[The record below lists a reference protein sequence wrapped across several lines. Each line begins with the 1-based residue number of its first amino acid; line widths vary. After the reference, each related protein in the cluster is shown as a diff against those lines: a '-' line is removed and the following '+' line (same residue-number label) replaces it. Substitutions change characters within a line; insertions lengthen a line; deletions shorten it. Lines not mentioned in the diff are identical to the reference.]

1 MLNPYAGTALSV
13 RYDPDN
19 RDAKQIY
26 TPSWHPTASNK
37 PICAGG
43 EEAVDALMDTCVDL
57 AEIFTPPEGEELEKI
72 IETAKA
78 LFEYAAPA
86 DKPISARGPP
96 LLSPVSSR
104 CSNGNR
110 KRRRRPP
117 LLR

>member
-1 MLNPYAGTALSV
+1 M

-43 EEAVDALMDTCVDL
+43 EQAVDALMDTCVDL
-57 AEIFTPPEGEELEKI
+57 SEIFTPPEGEDLEKI

-86 DKPISARGPP
+86 PAPTPSGAPG
-96 LLSPVSSR
+96 SPA
-104 CSNGNR
+104 GDDDDL
-110 KRRRRPP
+110 PF
-117 LLR
+117 